1 MKEEIE
7 EIMEV
12 KKFFYLDKI
21 PNTNIKKKYHYT
33 IYSTYVILNYDKN
46 YITYDD
52 RERGLY
58 RSIIFS
64 YPTKYVVCYSPPK
77 SIPMDMFIKK
87 YPEIDDTILI
97 NEAIEGLSINLFY
110 DTNIKRWLISTKSS
124 IGGKYWFY
132 DKPVKNKKK
141 TTFLE
146 MFIKALGGD
155 SNKELND
162 LVVLEYFPKNYCYN
176 FVMQNTCNNIILP
189 LDSNHLYLVG
199 VYKLNEN
206 EVEYIPQDQY
216 KSWNIFHNLEGV
228 IEFPEEYDFFNYDDI
243 PNNMNNV
250 KKGYK
255 ITNMETGER
264 TKVEKKQYEN
274 LKTILKIQPEVQ
286 YQFLCLYRI
295 GGEKVEEYLQCFPKL
310 KKEFYLMY
318 YLIEQFTKNVH
329 SAYLSRYVYKDGKP
343 ILEKYESHIYKIH
356 HEIYLPILDKKTI
369 TKIRYRNVV
378 EYFNRMEPRE
388 LIYILNWDTRDR

>member
-1 MKEEIE
+1 MGVIE
-7 EIMEV
+7 N
-12 KKFFYLDKI
+12 FYLDNL
-21 PNTNIKKKYHYT
+21 PNKNIRKKYYYT
-33 IYSTYVILNYDKN
+33 RQSTYVIVNYDKN
-46 YITYDD
+46 YVTFDD
-52 RERGLY
+52 IKTGLY
-58 RSIIFS
+58 RSVVFS
-64 YPTKYVVCYSPPK
+64 YPTKNVVCYSTPK
-77 SIPMDMFIKK
+77 SIPLDMFIKK
-87 YPEIDDTILI
+87 YPEMDDNISI
-97 NEAIEGLSINLFY
+97 NEAIEGISINLFY
-110 DTNIKRWLISTKSS
+110 DTNIKKWLIATKSS

-132 DKPVKNKKK
+132 GKSQKYEKQ

-162 LVVLEYFPKNYCYN
+162 LCILEYFPKNYCYN
-176 FVMQNTCNNIILP
+176 FVMQDVNNNIILS

-216 KSWNIFHNLEGV
+216 KSWNFFHNLEGV
-228 IEFPEEYDFFNYDDI
+228 IEFPKEYDYRNYDDI
-243 PNNMNNV
+243 PNNMDNL
-250 KKGYK
+250 KKGYM

-264 TKVEKKQYEN
+264 TKVENKQYEN
-274 LKTILKIQPEVQ
+274 LKIILKIEPEVQ

-295 GGEKVEEYLQCFPKL
+295 GGEKVEEYLKCFPKL
-310 KKEFYLMY
+310 KKNFYLMY
-318 YLIEQFTKNVH
+318 YLIDQFTKNIH
-329 SAYLSRYVYKDGKP
+329 SAYLSRYVYKDENP

-356 HEIYLPILDKKTI
+356 HEIYLPLLDKKTI

-388 LIYILNWDTRDR
+388 LMYILNWDTRDDKI